1 MENEIRTLFH
11 EAAPKPSD
19 PTAFRLELNARLAAV
34 EQIKAYHDREV
45 RRTRRILQFT
55 LVFGLLLGGALTAFF
70 ILHPLQLPELFWD
83 PKLPEGTSTVKAS
96 LISWAIACLVIGLA
110 LFFPLRSLR
119 RRRKLLY

>member
-19 PTAFRLELNARLAAV
+19 PAAFRLELNARLAAV

-45 RRTRRILQFT
+45 RRTRRILQLT

-70 ILHPLQLPELFWD
+70 ILHPVQLPELFWD
-83 PKLPEGTSTVKAS
+83 PKLPEGASTVKAS
-96 LISWAIACLVIGLA
+96 LISWAVACLVIGLA

>member
-1 MENEIRTLFH
+1 MENEIRNLFH

-55 LVFGLLLGGALTAFF
+55 LVFGLLLGGALTAWF
-70 ILHPLQLPELFWD
+70 ILHPVQFPEIFWN
-83 PKLPEGTSTVKAS
+83 PKLPDGASTVKVS
-96 LISWAIACLVIGLA
+96 LISWGVACLVVGLA

>member
-19 PTAFRLELNARLAAV
+19 PTAFRLELNAHLAAV

-45 RRTRRILQFT
+45 RRMRRARLLTFA
-55 LVFGLLLGGALTAFF
+55 VGLLLGGALTAFF
-70 ILHPLQLPELFWD
+70 ILHPVQLPELSWD
-83 PKLPEGTSTVKAS
+83 HTLPEGASTVKAS

-119 RRRKLLY
+119 RQRKTIF

>member
-1 MENEIRTLFH
+1 MENEIRNLFH

-70 ILHPLQLPELFWD
+70 ILHPVQLPELFWD
-83 PKLPEGTSTVKAS
+83 PKLPEGASTVKAS
-96 LISWAIACLVIGLA
+96 LISWAVACLVIGLA

-119 RRRKLLY
+119 RQRKTIF

>member
-45 RRTRRILQFT
+45 RRMRRILQLT
-55 LVFGLLLGGALTAFF
+55 LVFGLLLGGTVAAFF
-70 ILHPLQLPELFWD
+70 ILHPIQLPNPFWD
-83 PKLPEGTSTVKAS
+83 HTLPEGTSTVKAS
-96 LISWAIACLVIGLA
+96 LISWGVACCVVGLA
-110 LFFPLRSLR
+110 IFFPLRSLR
-119 RRRKLLY
+119 RQKKILF

>member
-70 ILHPLQLPELFWD
+70 ILHPVQLPELSWD
-83 PKLPEGTSTVKAS
+83 HTLPEGASTVKAS
-96 LISWAIACLVIGLA
+96 LISWAVACLVIGLA

>member
-70 ILHPLQLPELFWD
+70 ILHPVQLPELFWD
-83 PKLPEGTSTVKAS
+83 PKLPEGASTVKAS
-96 LISWAIACLVIGLA
+96 LISWAVACLVIGLA

-119 RRRKLLY
+119 RQKKILF

>member
-70 ILHPLQLPELFWD
+70 ILHPVQLPELFWD
-83 PKLPEGTSTVKAS
+83 PKLPEGASTVKAS
-96 LISWAIACLVIGLA
+96 LISWAVACLVVGLA
-110 LFFPLRSLR
+110 IFFPLRSLR
-119 RRRKLLY
+119 RQKKILF

>member
-1 MENEIRTLFH
+1 MENEIRNLFH

-45 RRTRRILQFT
+45 RRTRRILQLT

-83 PKLPEGTSTVKAS
+83 PKLPEGASTVKAS
-96 LISWAIACLVIGLA
+96 LISWAVACLVIGLA

-119 RRRKLLY
+119 RQKKILF